1 MQLMVTT
8 HSDAL
13 LSALND
19 HVDSVLVCENNGV
32 GTTIEH
38 LDAER
43 LAFWL
48 EKYKLGEIWRLGE
61 LGGNP

>member
-1 MQLMVTT
+1 
-8 HSDAL
+8 

-19 HVDSVLVCENNGV
+19 YVDSVLVCENNGQ

-38 LDAER
+38 LDAKR
-43 LAFWL
+43 LTFWL